1 MTSFIDPN
9 GNTDLLSGNEWL
21 LILFP
26 NTGPQALSYPC
37 DKECAFASW
46 LVEFGALPVSLV
58 QRADHWPNKKNT
70 PWSWPFL
77 ARSSVPRKSRSN
89 TSFRKRLGWL
99 VFYSALRLWRP
110 VVTLTCLYLLQP
122 LHAKGRNCCFWFSDT
137 SSGQKDRKNIMGWLL
152 FLHS

>member
-9 GNTDLLSGNEWL
+9 GNTDLLSGNELL

-58 QRADHWPNKKNT
+58 QRADHWPNKKKYT
-70 PWSWPFL
+70 MIL
-77 ARSSVPRKSRSN
+77 AL
-89 TSFRKRLGWL
+89 FG
-99 VFYSALRLWRP
+99 P
-110 VVTLTCLYLLQP
+110 VLCP
-122 LHAKGRNCCFWFSDT
+122 KKIS
-137 SSGQKDRKNIMGWLL
+137 I
-152 FLHS
+152 